1 MPARAKS
8 ATPETV
14 KAMLRTLKPNPLL
27 GKNRITDDVIAA
39 YCAKAGRKFSD
50 AGRLRDHLK
59 KLGV

>member
-14 KAMLRTLKPNPLL
+14 KALLDTLRPRPRVSIEAV
-27 GKNRITDDVIAA
+27 RI
-39 YCAKAGRKFSD
+39 YCAKAGRKFTD